1 MPSEMPL
8 ALFSTR
14 RFFWHVFFRWQW
26 PLRDLSMI
34 FMPRGLKRSFR
45 SAMGE
50 MWKSLLQNV

>member
-1 MPSEMPL
+1 MPL